1 MLVNLYSFS
10 KRPNST
16 KQPPVSDPSMKVL
29 SNVQLKEGTNF
40 LNPVLIVSPNLLSGT
55 FSPSA
60 FNYASIPYW
69 ERYYYITDWTWQNG
83 VWECSMRS
91 DPLASFKSQI
101 GNTSA
106 YVLRAAA
113 AYNGNIIDTFYPA
126 QANKTITAVTL
137 NSLFYG
143 INISQ
148 GVFVL
153 GVIGNDP
160 AHRIG
165 SVSYYILNMA
175 QMNNFMVYILSNSIY
190 NEMSISEM
198 STGLYESLFNPFQY
212 VVSCMWYPFDIYSS
226 VTGTIHLGYWDTEV
240 SCKVL
245 TEFIHVTHCR
255 STIPNHPQIARGNYL
270 KYAPYT
276 RITMYIPPF
285 GSIPV
290 DPSFTNYGNLI
301 YSNITTDLITGQ
313 GNIRVA
319 LTEASSVD
327 DHLYCAERDAQVG
340 VSIQLAQ
347 VASDYMGILSSGASA
362 VTSAL
367 TLNPSG
373 IVNGVMNALEASM
386 PKVTSAGVNS
396 SFLVNNLEPKTIVEH
411 TLLPDEDQAE
421 FGRPL
426 FAVRQLN
433 SLSGYIKCGDGDH
446 AFSCT
451 DSERS
456 EINNH
461 LVTGF
466 FYE

>member
-40 LNPVLIVSPNLLSGT
+40 LNPVLIFSPNLLSGT

-69 ERYYYITDWTWQNG
+69 ERYYYITDWTWANG

-106 YVLRAAA
+106 YVLRAANDW
-113 AYNGNIIDTFYPA
+113 NGNIIDTFYPA
-126 QANKTITAVTL
+126 LANKQITAIPL

-143 INISQ
+143 ITLSQ
-148 GVFVL
+148 GSFVL

-160 AHRIG
+160 TYRIG
-165 SVSYYILNMA
+165 SVSYYILNNN
-175 QMNNFMVYILSNSIY
+175 QMNRFMTYILSNSLF
-190 NEMSISEM
+190 NDMVISEI
-198 STGLYESLFNPFQY
+198 SSGLFETLFNPLQY
-212 VVSCMWYPFDIYSS
+212 VVSCMWFPFDIYSN

-245 TEFIHVTHCR
+245 TTLIHTTHTR
-255 STIPNHPQIARGNYL
+255 STLPSHPQISRGQYL

-276 RITMYIPPF
+276 RITMYLPPF

-301 YSNITTDLITGQ
+301 YSKITTDLTTGQ
-313 GNIRVA
+313 GNLRVA
-319 LTEASSVD
+319 LTDASSVED
-327 DHLYCAERDAQVG
+327 TLYCAERDGQVG
-340 VSIQLAQ
+340 VNIELAQ
-347 VASDYMGILSSGASA
+347 VASDYAGVINGAAGAVGSA
-362 VTSAL
+362 F

-373 IVNGVMNALEASM
+373 IMSGVMNALEASM
-386 PKVTSAGVNS
+386 PKVTSTGSNS
-396 SFLVNNLEPKTIVEH
+396 SFLVNNLDPKTIVEF
-411 TLLPDEDQAE
+411 TLLPDEDKSE

-426 FAVRQLN
+426 YAVRQIN
-433 SLSGYIKCGDGDH
+433 SLSGYIKCGESDH

-451 DSERS
+451 DSERA
-456 EINNH
+456 EINNN
-461 LVTGF
+461 LSNGF